1 MSKIGNYVVGLQ
13 DNMSTSV
20 CHICEGYGKVE
31 VQLAADRWREDDCDL
46 CNGSGELVESEDE

>member
-13 DNMSTSV
+13 DNMVTSV
-20 CHICEGYGKVE
+20 CHICKGYGKVE